1 MPHDTLIIAE
11 LIILGIGTGLSAGL
25 FGTGG
30 GTVLIPFLL
39 LIFHQLG
46 YTPSTD
52 MHIAIGTSLS
62 IIVPTTLSS
71 TLTHYKQKQL
81 PIEMALK
88 WLPAVIIG
96 VLLGAL
102 LLHMIAAFVLK
113 CFFSVYLLFCILY
126 NLFKQDK
133 NVHENAHLKLLVIV
147 PIGLMIGCLSLM
159 LGIGGGTLTVP
170 ILSFLQYPMLLA
182 LGLSSITSLCI
193 ASIGITIILCTSM
206 GLSDLPAH
214 TLGYMN
220 WLVFLCVAPMT
231 MIFSSLGVKLEKHI
245 SKQQLHHAYTAF
257 LGVIFCVM
265 LVHLYQ
271 LFT

>member
-1 MPHDTLIIAE
+1 MHHDVLIIVE
-11 LIILGIGTGLSAGL
+11 LIMLGIGTGISAGL

-46 YTPSTD
+46 YTTDID

-71 TLTHYKQKQL
+71 TLTHYKEKQL
-81 PIEMALK
+81 PLDMALK
-88 WLPAVIIG
+88 WLPGVMIG
-96 VLLGAL
+96 VLIGSSLI
-102 LLHMIAAFVLK
+102 HVIAPYLLK
-113 CFFSVYLLFCILY
+113 CFFAAYLFFCVIYNICKNEKRAQDNRALTLFA
-126 NLFKQDK
+126 
-133 NVHENAHLKLLVIV
+133 VV
-147 PIGLMIGCLSLM
+147 PFSLMIGCLSLI

-170 ILSFLQYPMLLA
+170 ILSFLGYPMLFS
-182 LGLSSITSLCI
+182 LGLSSISSLLI
-193 ASIGITIILCTSM
+193 ASIGITVILFTSI
-206 GLSDLPAH
+206 GISNLPTH

-231 MIFSSLGVKLEKHI
+231 MIFSSLGVKFEKCI

-257 LGVIFCVM
+257 LSVIFCVM